1 MFPQMRKV
9 LEGKR
14 FADVEGVKRKAA
26 EALTGIKVDE
36 LKHCLEPWETV
47 SIAGS
52 HQRESPVK
60 VTEV

>member
-1 MFPQMRKV
+1 MRKV

-36 LKHCLEPWETV
+36 LRHCLQPWETISTAV
-47 SIAGS
+47 SD
-52 HQRESPVK
+52 QRESPVK